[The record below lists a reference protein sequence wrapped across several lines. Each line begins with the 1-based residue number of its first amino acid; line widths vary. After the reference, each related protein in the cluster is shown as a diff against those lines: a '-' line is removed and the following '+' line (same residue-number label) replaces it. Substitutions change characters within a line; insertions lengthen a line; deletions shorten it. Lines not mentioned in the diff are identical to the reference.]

1 MFRIPAPLRG
11 RAIAMAAPILAAV
24 VLVSSGCG
32 AIPFTGQPAHG
43 YAYGSGQP
51 LLVGILN
58 TAGPEWDSALQ
69 ASLRQYTEAADGRL
83 LFQTTSDG
91 ANIVVTVREYSD
103 GAPPP
108 LKGYDFPMG
117 AGGFATIYDAQGLA
131 CNYPPSTLPLNCS
144 GEITTTEIWLNDAIP
159 AGADIENRRVR
170 LIMHEL
176 GHAMGLTR
184 HAPDMDIATLAQR
197 YGWTTPR

>member
-1 MFRIPAPLRG
+1 MFRIPAQVRG
-11 RAIAMAAPILAAV
+11 RAFALAAPILA
-24 VLVSSGCG
+24 VLAFASSGCG
-32 AIPFTGQPAHG
+32 AIPFTGQPAFG
-43 YAYGSGQP
+43 YPYGTAEP
-51 LLVGILN
+51 LRVAILN
-58 TAGPEWDSALQ
+58 TAGPDWSPALQ
-69 ASLRQYTEAADGRL
+69 TSLRQYSDAADGRL
-83 LFQTTSDG
+83 SFQSTADG
-91 ANIVVTVREYSD
+91 ANIVVTMRTYSD
-103 GAPPP
+103 AAPPE

-144 GEITTTEIWLNDAIP
+144 GEIKTTEIWLNDAIP

-184 HAPDMDIATLAQR
+184 HAPDLDIATLAQR
-197 YGWTTPR
+197 YGWNAQ